1 MKNSIK
7 RSQAII
13 IALALVVNLFT
24 GVSVKAYGEVP
35 QGTGLVL
42 AWDAGWDDNGPVK
55 STNEDDYRNDFGVS
69 VYDDATVFIGYDM
82 NNKLDASDVESVR
95 FKNADTDEDVTNE
108 VFFEPFSNR
117 NGQGKDEIPND
128 GFFTLRFEKCGD
140 YKIVIDDKFA
150 IIRVNLPEIA
160 VYSSDTVFDESTL
173 VSNRRITRYPT
184 DRDSVYYIKM
194 LKNGAKRCNLNSV
207 EAVLW
212 DEEKQEN
219 VPYGGNGDID
229 LDFTSDNSMAK
240 LTIYAGNTDYFD
252 VICNGVI
259 IWDEVHSENNEH
271 RGERLF
277 FDPKMEGFL
286 ISDAWW
292 DNNGDEQSA
301 VFNGQADRFWNNYN
315 FSMKQDSI
323 VSLGIVKDDNV
334 TPVTDMDKLSVTYD
348 NGDPVPEGT
357 VEIRNW
363 DYDREGNEKPLTEG
377 VFNFR
382 FNACGTYKLAYD
394 TGENISEISIN
405 VGLPEVALYSSA
417 EATEENVVGVRD
429 EWTTYE
435 DGKTYYLN
443 VSDNIKNND
452 WFTGASIEFKGEL
465 QQDDIDNWDYSPV
478 AFTIPE
484 GIMFDIWEAVVVR
497 IYKQDGFF
505 DEYRFNLQIDQ
516 SGLVVTGTNWDMD
529 ERGTWR
535 DFARNP
541 VEQAGDFR
549 KDEGAAICGGRTL
562 TLGFKTDDGIELLD
576 KNSLPKLKISDE
588 FGNDVSSDV
597 ASISMAGYNEWDD
610 ERQEDI
616 YHEIEDVFEIRINK
630 TGVYRVV
637 YTDGDETS
645 FVMINAGMPEAGI
658 FGTKVATERYIVGS
672 DNATYGEG
680 RRTFYIIPVNEDND
694 SYKRTLTVVAK
705 SRGNSSDATVKT
717 DMDTGIVTVNIA
729 EDATDDIEVQ
739 VFYRTCEEWY
749 HEEDGRW
756 VLDTNPYDP
765 NYHNPNEYEFD
776 KRFWFH
782 PGEEVVSYPED
793 VQKDIDAAETFT
805 EMVAELPEADKISVF
820 DEDAINTVKAEAEK
834 LTDAQKELVGEDV
847 FDEFAAVKQ
856 ALNNAK
862 QDAKIDYTAA
872 MPVIDSINALPEVDK
887 VTFADKARVDAAKAA
902 YDALTPEQKKFI
914 DAKAV
919 EKLEKLVVA
928 ATIEDLKVSAEN
940 EKLWAVEEANKQAEA
955 DKKAAVEEANKKAET
970 DKQAAV
976 TAAVDAANSKAEA
989 DKAAAVDAVKKAA
1002 IPKAGDEIYDNT
1014 SKAVYKVV
1022 KASDGT
1028 SEGTVQYLC
1037 PSKKESK
1044 VTIPQTI
1051 TVGEIKYTVVSIGA
1065 GAFEGNTK
1073 ITTVTIPS
1081 TVTTIEAGTFKGCK
1095 KLKTI
1100 NLYANNLKSIGKNA
1114 FKSIKKNAKFTIY
1127 VSDKKAFNNIKKMI
1141 KKSKV
1146 SKVKYAFKSSKS

>member
-1 MKNSIK
+1 MKNNIK

-42 AWDAGWDDNGPVK
+42 AWDVGWNDNGPVK
-55 STNEDDYRNDFGVS
+55 STNEDDYRNDFTVGVF
-69 VYDDATVFIGYDM
+69 DMRTVFIGYSM
-82 NNKLDASDVESVR
+82 NDKLDASDAESIR
-95 FKNADTDEDVTNE
+95 FVDADNDEDVTDK
-108 VFFEPFSNR
+108 VFFEPYTKR
-117 NGQGKDEIPND
+117 NGQGEEEIPD
-128 GFFTLRFEKCGD
+128 QGFFTFRFEKCGD
-140 YKIVIDDKFA
+140 YKIVIDDKYA
-150 IIRVNLPEIA
+150 IIRVILPEIA
-160 VYSSDTVFDESTL
+160 VYSSDTVFNESTM
-173 VSNRRITRYPT
+173 VSNDRITRYPT
-184 DRDSVYYIKM
+184 DRDSVYYIKL
-194 LKNGAKRCNLNSV
+194 LKNEAEECVLNSV
-207 EAVLW
+207 EAVQW
-212 DEEKQEN
+212 DEEKQEE
-219 VPYGGNGDID
+219 VPYGGNNDIKIES
-229 LDFTSDNSMAK
+229 TSSGSMFK
-240 LTIYAGNTDYFD
+240 LTINAGNTDYFD
-252 VICNGVI
+252 VICNGEI
-259 IWDEVHSENNEH
+259 KFDDSHSGH
-271 RGERLF
+271 TGERLF
-277 FDPKMEGFL
+277 FDPKLEGFL

-292 DNNGDEQSA
+292 DNDGNEQNA
-301 VFNGQADRFWNNYN
+301 VFNNQVDRFWRDYN
-315 FSMKQDSI
+315 FSMKQDSLA
-323 VSLGIVKDDNV
+323 SLGIVKNDIV
-334 TPVTDMDKLSVTYD
+334 TPITDMDKLTVTYD
-348 NGDPVPEGT
+348 DGNPVPEGI
-357 VEIRNW
+357 VEIRDW
-363 DYDREGNEKPLTEG
+363 DYDREGIEKKFADG
-377 VFNFR
+377 VYNFR
-382 FNACGTYKLAYD
+382 FNACGAYKLKYN
-394 TGENISEISIN
+394 TGENVSEININ
-405 VGLPEVALYSSA
+405 VGLPDVALYSSA
-417 EATEENVVGVRD
+417 EATEESVVGVRD

-529 ERGTWR
+529 DRGTWR
-535 DFARNP
+535 DFARDP
-541 VEQAGDFR
+541 FEQAEDFR

-597 ASISMAGYNEWDD
+597 ASISMSGYYEWD
-610 ERQEDI
+610 EEKREDI

-630 TGVYRVV
+630 TGVYRVI

-645 FVMINAGMPEAGI
+645 FVMINADMPEAGI

-672 DNATYGEG
+672 DNATYGDG

-765 NYHNPNEYEFD
+765 NYRNPNEYEFD

-782 PGEEVVSYPED
+782 PGEEVMSYPED

-805 EMVAELPEADKISVF
+805 EMVAALPEEDKITAGDEDRVNIIKAEADK
-820 DEDAINTVKAEAEK
+820 
-834 LTDAQKELVGEDV
+834 LTEVQKELIDTVV
-847 FDEFAAVKQ
+847 FEKFEAVTEALDTAVEAAK
-856 ALNNAK
+856 K
-862 QDAKIDYTAA
+862 DYYYAR
-872 MPVIDSINALPEVDK
+872 PVSDSIIALPEPDK
-887 VTFADKARVDAAKAA
+887 ITAADKLYVDSAKAS
-902 YDALTPEQKKFI
+902 YDALTSEQKSYI
-914 DAKAV
+914 DDEV
-919 EKLEKLVVA
+919 VDKLNKLVEA
-928 ATIEDLKVSAEN
+928 AKIAEI
-940 EKLWAVEEANKQAEA
+940 KEEAET
-955 DKKAAVEEANKKAET
+955 DKKAAVEAANKQAET
-970 DKQAAV
+970 DKKAAV
-976 TAAVDAANSKAEA
+976 EAANKQAETDKKAAVEAANKQAET
-989 DKAAAVDAVKKAA
+989 DMAAAIEAAKKAA
-1002 IPKAGDEIYDNT
+1002 IPKAGDEIYDKT

-1022 KASDGT
+1022 AASDGK

-1037 PSKKESK
+1037 PTKKESK

-1051 TVGEIKYTVVSIGA
+1051 TVGEVKYTVVSIGA

-1081 TVTTIEAGTFKGCK
+1081 TVMTIEAGTFKGCK
-1095 KLKTI
+1095 KLKKI